1 MEVFRENIFNYQS
14 QKRKDKKMSKR
25 NFMFSICTMLFLVV
39 LASIGLSGCYSK
51 KEYIPQEGKVTSRTD
66 IVQVQNEYGKYFY
79 VSINK
84 TKNSYTYC
92 SKTED
97 GEKIEKRKRADSC
110 NTMRCIIRMPDEL
123 SEEHHQQVYGF
134 YCINDDN

>member
-1 MEVFRENIFNYQS
+1 
-14 QKRKDKKMSKR
+14 MSKR

-97 GEKIEKRKRADSC
+97 GEKIETLNSSDVQLKYYTEDSFESQLIQID
-110 NTMRCIIRMPDEL
+110 NDKYVFVLPKNGVIFEL
-123 SEEHHQQVYGF
+123 YQ
-134 YCINDDN
+134 D